1 MKNRSVA
8 KFLSPEK
15 TARSDALGVGFSME
29 ATDLLS
35 LSETV
40 TSCAAGPVI
49 IPFSLDKIASWPR
62 LSPYRNLPA
71 SASRFHLMPVL
82 KQFRSMFR
90 PRKIGATPK
99 EKDVRSKARQRLGVL
114 KAGRAEITSNQGSKW
129 QGCGR
134 SGTNWAR
141 RQVPISQRSPPMAKS
156 DFLNEIAQWM
166 WAARQQRLPFR
177 NLPDELRPGSIIE
190 AYKAQEA

>member
-1 MKNRSVA
+1 MASFVA
-8 KFLSPEK
+8 MLRKRKVSWRK
-15 TARSDALGVGFSME
+15 GAA
-29 ATDLLS
+29 ATR
-35 LSETV
+35 
-40 TSCAAGPVI
+40 C
-49 IPFSLDKIASWPR
+49 
-62 LSPYRNLPA
+62 
-71 SASRFHLMPVL
+71 
-82 KQFRSMFR
+82 
-90 PRKIGATPK
+90 
-99 EKDVRSKARQRLGVL
+99 L

>member
-1 MKNRSVA
+1 MTIEDKILKVADQLAVMSQQRIIGLEKNIADLKIKLKKKTSERAAEIKNRSVA

-90 PRKIGATPK
+90 PPKNRRDPKRERCSIKGAAATWCFEGRPRRNNL
-99 EKDVRSKARQRLGVL
+99 EPGFEMAR
-114 KAGRAEITSNQGSKW
+114 
-129 QGCGR
+129 
-134 SGTNWAR
+134 
-141 RQVPISQRSPPMAKS
+141 
-156 DFLNEIAQWM
+156 
-166 WAARQQRLPFR
+166 
-177 NLPDELRPGSIIE
+177 LRPLRH
-190 AYKAQEA
+190 